1 MFKNLIL
8 KSFVVLISFGM
19 MQTFIN
25 GQVTPE
31 NYRLFDAKGQS
42 VSMEKIIEAIGQSDV
57 VFIGE
62 NHDDPVAHYLQ
73 LEFLK
78 AAQERFGKNGRK
90 VALSMEMFERDVQ
103 IVLDEYLKGLIPENH
118 FLLSSRPWNNY
129 KTDYRPMVE
138 FAKENKL
145 AVIAANAPRRYV
157 NRVSRLGRDSLN
169 ELSPMAKSWL
179 APLPYAEASKEYADK
194 FNKLMSASGMH
205 DTSKILDSQS
215 LWDATMADSIAMYFK
230 KQSKALVI
238 HLNGRFH
245 SEKRMGAPEH
255 LLRYRSKTHFIVISI
270 VSEESF
276 PNFDATKQTDLGD
289 FVIVTDPKLPRTFKA
304 GN

>member
-1 MFKNLIL
+1 MEA
-8 KSFVVLISFGM
+8 V
-19 MQTFIN
+19 
-25 GQVTPE
+25 GQ
-31 NYRLFDAKGQS
+31 A
-42 VSMEKIIEAIGQSDV
+42 DV

-78 AAQERFGKNGRK
+78 AAQEHFGKNGRNI
-90 VALSMEMFERDVQ
+90 ALSMEMFERDVQ
-103 IVLDEYLKGLIPENH
+103 IVLDEYLKDLISEQH
-118 FLLSSRPWNNY
+118 FLSSSRAWNNY
-129 KTDYRPMVE
+129 KTDYRPLIE

-145 AVIAANAPRRYV
+145 VVIAANAPRRYV

-169 ELSPMAKSWL
+169 ELSPTAKSWL
-179 APLPYAEASKEYADK
+179 APLPYAAASKEYADK
-194 FNKLMSASGMH
+194 FNKLMSAGGTH

-215 LWDATMADSIAMYFK
+215 LWDATMADSIATYFK

-238 HLNGRFH
+238 HINGRFH
-245 SEKRMGAPEH
+245 SEKRLGAPEH
-255 LLRYRSKTHFIVISI
+255 LLRYRSKTRFIVITI
-270 VSEESF
+270 VSDDTF
-276 PNFDATKQTDLGD
+276 PNFAATKHIDLGD

>member
-1 MFKNLIL
+1 MFKKLIL
-8 KSFVVLISFGM
+8 RLFVVLMGLMI
-19 MQTFIN
+19 MQTLVN
-25 GQVTPE
+25 GQITSE
-31 NYRLFDAKGQS
+31 NYQLFDAKGQP

-78 AAQERFGKNGRK
+78 AAQERFGKNGRN

-103 IVLDEYLKGLIPENH
+103 IVLDEYLKGLIPEQH

-129 KTDYRPMVE
+129 KTDYRPLVE

-157 NRVSRLGRDSLN
+157 NRVSRLGRDSLK
-169 ELSPMAKSWL
+169 ELSPAAKRWL
-179 APLPYAEASKEYADK
+179 APLPYATASKEYADK
-194 FNKLMSASGMH
+194 FNKLMSGSGMH
-205 DTSKILDSQS
+205 DTSKVLDSQS
-215 LWDATMADSIAMYFK
+215 LWDATMADSIARYLK

-238 HLNGRFH
+238 QLNGSFH
-245 SEKRMGAPEH
+245 SQERLGAPEH
-255 LLRYRSKTHFIVISI
+255 LLRYRSKTRLIVITILSDNAFP
-270 VSEESF
+270 SF
-276 PNFDATKQTDLGD
+276 AATKHIGLGD
-289 FVIVTDPKLPRTFKA
+289 FVIITDPKLPRTFKA